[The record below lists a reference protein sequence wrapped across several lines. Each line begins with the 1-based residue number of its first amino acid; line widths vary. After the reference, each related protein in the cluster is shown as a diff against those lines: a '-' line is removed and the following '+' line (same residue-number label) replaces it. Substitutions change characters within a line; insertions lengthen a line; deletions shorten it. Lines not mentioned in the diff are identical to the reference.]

1 MGFFKAYDMRGTFGV
16 DFDLDTVYRAGL
28 ALPGAVA
35 RGRWLVG
42 RDCRATSED
51 VAAALEAGL
60 REAGAQV
67 DDIGLC
73 TTPMLYAFTATGGY
87 DGSAMVTA
95 SHNPPGDN
103 GIKVSRK
110 GAVPVGYADGLDKVE
125 AELSARPPDRSTA
138 KPPNRIFRQDS
149 QDCRDYG
156 KSCQSCLKKDT
167 AKSTYTALLRKLAGG
182 AERFANLKFAVD
194 CSCGMASLIARE
206 LFPGAMFLNDTMDGA
221 FPAHTPNPLAPEAW
235 RDAAKAVRENALDC
249 AVIFD
254 GDADRAVFLDETG
267 AFVRPDLLIEAAA
280 SQCPGFGPG
289 AKVLHDVR
297 TSRGTIEL
305 LREAG
310 CEPTMVPVGH
320 VFAKKAMRE
329 TGAVCGGELAGH
341 YYFKDFFN
349 CDSGAL
355 AAMRIL
361 AAAAQAK
368 ARGMAFSRFAAR
380 AGARYANTGELNFR
394 VEDKDAAV
402 ARALAAA
409 ERDFPPEVSRSEM
422 DGVRVEYA
430 EGWFNIRKS
439 NTEPFLRLVVE
450 CDTPERLAQW
460 KAVLQES
467 L

>member
-1 MGFFKAYDMRGTFGV
+1 MGFFKAYDMRGTFGA

-28 ALPGAVA
+28 SLPGAVA
-35 RGRWLVG
+35 QGRWLVG
-42 RDCRATSED
+42 RDCRATSGD
-51 VAAALEAGL
+51 VAAALKAGL
-60 REAGAQV
+60 REAGAQI

-73 TTPMLYAFTATGGY
+73 TTPMIYAFTATGGY
-87 DGSAMVTA
+87 DASAMVTA
-95 SHNPPGDN
+95 SHNPPCDN

-110 GAVPVGYADGLDKVE
+110 GAVPAGYADGLDKVE
-125 AELSARPPDRSTA
+125 ARTDVLKSRGVRWRRDAGPARLAGADEA
-138 KPPNRIFRQDS
+138 K
-149 QDCRDYG
+149 
-156 KSCQSCLKKDT
+156 L
-167 AKSTYTALLRKLAGG
+167 AEYTALLRKLSGG
-182 AERFANLKFAVD
+182 AERFANLRFAVD
-194 CSCGMASLIARE
+194 CSCGMASLIAKE
-206 LFPGAMFLNDTMDGA
+206 LFPGAMLLNDTLDGS
-221 FPAHTPNPLAPEAW
+221 FPAHTPNPLSPEAW
-235 RDAAKAVRENALDC
+235 RDAARAVRENALDC

-254 GDADRAVFLDETG
+254 GDADRAMFLDETG
-267 AFVRPDLLIEAAA
+267 AFTRPDLLIEAAA
-280 SQCPGFGPG
+280 SQCPGFGAG

-310 CEPTMVPVGH
+310 CEPVMVPVGH

-329 TGAVCGGELAGH
+329 TGAICGGELAGH
-341 YYFKDFFN
+341 YYFKDFFG

-368 ARGMAFSRFAAR
+368 ARGETFSRFAAR

-402 ARALAAA
+402 ARALDAAA
-409 ERDFPPEVSRSEM
+409 RNFPPEISRTTM

-450 CDTPERLAQW
+450 CDGAERLARW
-460 KAVLQES
+460 KDILEKS